1 MRSSKDQKT
10 VIKQQPGPSP
20 TVTKESGMFLMSG
33 YSEMGQHI
41 IPIMNTGPQE
51 FFYKRKKEKT
61 GSNMHTINHA
71 WYTPPRKPFTP
82 VVKSTPQLQLL
93 GILFKKEG

>member
-41 IPIMNTGPQE
+41 IPIINKGPQE
-51 FFYKRKKEKT
+51 FFYKRKKREDGFKYAHNK
-61 GSNMHTINHA
+61 SC
-71 WYTPPRKPFTP
+71 
-82 VVKSTPQLQLL
+82 VVYSSQEAFYPGGEEHPSTSVV
-93 GILFKKEG
+93 GDII